1 VYSDPYRSISASLA
15 YADGRLWLASGDTVI
30 EYNASTGKPMQ
41 VLAGAKYKFDHALA
55 VAVIGDKVL
64 VVNTGANSVT
74 EIDARTGGLLH
85 TLSAAIYHFDNPFGI
100 TVTGNHAWI
109 INFPPN
115 APGSVV
121 ELTL

>member
-1 VYSDPYRSISASLA
+1 
-15 YADGRLWLASGDTVI
+15 
-30 EYNASTGKPMQ
+30 MQ

-64 VVNTGANSVT
+64 VVNAGANSVT

-109 INFPPN
+109 INFPSN